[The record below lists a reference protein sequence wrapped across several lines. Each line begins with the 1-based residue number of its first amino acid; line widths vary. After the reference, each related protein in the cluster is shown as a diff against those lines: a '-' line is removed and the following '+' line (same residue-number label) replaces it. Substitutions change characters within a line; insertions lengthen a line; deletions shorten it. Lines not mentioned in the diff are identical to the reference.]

1 MVGKRFFSI
10 VVAAAAFAC
19 ASGGASGSDTGGA
32 RRDSNVITADEIAAS
47 HETNAF
53 DAISRLRP
61 LFLRTRG
68 RSSLSAGTNSSDYA
82 TVFLDNQPYGD
93 LTTLKNI
100 TSEQIKQIRWY
111 NGPDAVTKY
120 GMQYGSGVISIET
133 R

>member
-10 VVAAAAFAC
+10 VAAAAAFAC
-19 ASGGASGSDTGGA
+19 ASGGAGGTSGGA

-61 LFLRTRG
+61 LFLRSHG
-68 RSSLSAGTNSSDYA
+68 RSTLSAGTNASDYA
-82 TVFLDNQPYGD
+82 TVFLDGQSYGD
-93 LTTLKNI
+93 LSTLKNLV
-100 TSEQIKQIRWY
+100 TPQIRQIRFY
-111 NGPDAVTKY
+111 NGPDAVTKF
-120 GMQYGSGVISIET
+120 GMQYGSGVIAIDT